1 MKRRSASKGLIITAA
16 LVISMLSAGCALL
29 GELLSLMGMD
39 LLGVTPASDFV
50 ETGNLEFTLLPRA
63 DGGGISLGSLSSSD
77 FKIQVENEDGSMT
90 DCDFVDEQIEE
101 GHYYN
106 SLAVVIDESGSMG
119 REYPASIYGDACL
132 TCPHDPTNMRASAV
146 EELITTLHETSP
158 DSRVGI
164 MAFGPPAD
172 SGMDATVIWS
182 DFDTNSEALISS
194 LDQVDGTGEFG
205 TPLYDSLAEIILM
218 TSDDAVSYETMLR
231 SNATSQDM
239 EDVDDPTEED
249 GEDEIDTEEDV
260 VVGQDDGQSGQFEEP
275 SANTEVGRYILVLS
289 DGDDRDSLYQTRES
303 VASLAR
309 EHGITIYAIGLGP
322 ASASFEDPDLRGDIQ
337 IEAVR
342 NLAYIAEET
351 GGIYAAVTDAQALEE
366 LYHALGEALP
376 VGHVSETYSCLPEGE
391 DVDSGDPVEGTV
403 DFGGTSIPWRVIAP

>member
-29 GELLSLMGMD
+29 GELLSLMGLN
-39 LLGVTPASDFV
+39 LLGVTPASDFT
-50 ETGNLEFTLLPRA
+50 ETGNLEFTLLPRE
-63 DGGGISLGSLSSSD
+63 DGGGISLGSLSGED
-77 FKIQVENEDGSMT
+77 FKIQVENEDGTMT
-90 DCDFVDEQIEE
+90 DCDFVDEEIEE

-146 EELITTLHETSP
+146 EELITSLHETSP

-182 DFDTNSEALISS
+182 DFDTNSEALIAS
-194 LDQVDGTGEFG
+194 LGSVDGTGEFG

-239 EDVDDPTEED
+239 EDTDEPVDDGEE
-249 GEDEIDTEEDV
+249 EVETEEDV
-260 VVGQDDGQSGQFEEP
+260 VVGQDDSQPGEFEEP
-275 SANTEVGRYILVLS
+275 SASTEVGRYILVLS
-289 DGDDRDSLYQTRES
+289 DGDDRDSIYQTRES
-303 VASLAR
+303 VADLAQ

-322 ASASFEDPDLRGDIQ
+322 ASASFEDPDLQGDIQ

-342 NLAYIAEET
+342 NLAYLAEQT
-351 GGIYAAVTDAQALEE
+351 GGIYAAVTNPQALND

-376 VGHVSETYSCLPEGE
+376 TGHVSETYSCLPENE
-391 DVDSGDPVEGTV
+391 DSVDSGDPVEGTLE
-403 DFGGTSIPWRVIAP
+403 FGGSTIPWRVIAP